1 MNVRHVSLPLI
12 SAFILIFASCR
23 ESFFYYD
30 GEIWGTTFHIVY
42 DGDTNLDGEMLAEMR
57 AIDAALS
64 MFNEASEV
72 SAVNRNETDSVSR
85 TFADVFAVAKCVNA
99 LSGGVYDPTVAPLV
113 DLWGFGRREAGTLP
127 SESEIAAALESVG
140 IAYCSVGPDNRLV
153 KKTPATAFD
162 FSSVAKGYGVDVVA
176 AVLENNG
183 VENYMVEI
191 GGEVVAHGVNPKGKP
206 WRIQIDAPVASAG
219 HTRLSVVELGPDLS
233 AVASSGNYRRFR
245 TDSVGNIFGHTIS
258 PLTGRPVA
266 GKVLASTVRAESC
279 AVADALATACMAAAV
294 PDSAFSGLGRADAE
308 GLIVVASA
316 DTLKVETT
324 PGW

>member
-1 MNVRHVSLPLI
+1 MNVRRFSLPLI
-12 SAFILIFASCR
+12 SAFILIFASCG
-23 ESFFYYD
+23 EKFFYYN

-42 DGDTNLDGEMLAEMR
+42 DGDTNLDGEMLAQMR
-57 AIDAALS
+57 VIDAALS

-72 SAVNRNETDSVSR
+72 SAVNRNEIDSVSR
-85 TFADVFAVAKCVNA
+85 AFVEVFAVAKRVNA

-127 SESEIAAALESVG
+127 SEAEIAAALESVG
-140 IAYCSVGPDNRLV
+140 IADCSVGQDNRLI

-162 FSSVAKGYGVDVVA
+162 FSSVAKGYGVDAVA
-176 AVLENNG
+176 AVLEKNG

-191 GGEVVAHGVNPKGKP
+191 GGEVVARGLSPKGKP

-233 AVASSGNYRRFR
+233 AIASSGNYRRFR
-245 TDSVGNIFGHTIS
+245 TDSLGNIFGHTIS

-266 GKVLASTVRAESC
+266 GKVLAATVRAGDC
-279 AVADALATACMAAAV
+279 ASADALATACMAAAL
-294 PDSAFSGLGRADAE
+294 PDTAFAVLGRAAAE

-316 DTLKVETT
+316 DTLKIETT